1 METQRREALSA
12 VRRAVRAYM
21 REPSPARA
29 GQVEIAW
36 RRLRQ
41 VDGVAR
47 WRHGPTRPGNRPPD
61 RLAS

>member
-1 METQRREALSA
+1 MEAQRREALGA

-41 VDGVAR
+41 LDGVAR
-47 WRHGPTRPGNRPPD
+47 WRHGPNRCGERPAD
-61 RLAS
+61 RLTS